1 MPKHV
6 TDALVGAFRPAF
18 CNKEPCCIR
27 KGSGMSGFGRCLS
40 WDRGNG
46 QIMAALLP
54 PLRISLFK
62 LVREGRINVASVRAA
77 ELGVVVDFTNDRLH

>member
-1 MPKHV
+1 
-6 TDALVGAFRPAF
+6 
-18 CNKEPCCIR
+18 
-27 KGSGMSGFGRCLS
+27 
-40 WDRGNG
+40 
-46 QIMAALLP
+46 MAALLP